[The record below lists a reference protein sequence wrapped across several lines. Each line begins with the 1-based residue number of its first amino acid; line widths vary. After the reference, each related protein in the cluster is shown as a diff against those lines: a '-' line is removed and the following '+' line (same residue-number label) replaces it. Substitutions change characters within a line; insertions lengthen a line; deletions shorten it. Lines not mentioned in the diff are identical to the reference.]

1 MTTISE
7 LRASLADKAER
18 GVKQVRVS
26 TMLADLPDSVGQ
38 AFPDV
43 ADPSGVRRENRA
55 LRERVKT
62 LERERRNAAAKA
74 ARAEARLREQH
85 SRELAAVRAGRNGKG
100 TPAVG
105 LDALAEMSEDDPK
118 RYGDFGEVKGVLVGT
133 AEVAAML
140 NVERP
145 RIGRWV
151 SLGKLPPPVAVLR
164 ATPVWLRSQIE
175 AKRSD
180 VESRRKPRRESV
192 QA

>member
-1 MTTISE
+1 MTIEE
-7 LRASLADKAER
+7 LRASLADKASR

-26 TMLADLPDSVGQ
+26 TMLADLPGSPEEG
-38 AFPDV
+38 FPEI
-43 ADPSGVRRENRA
+43 DPSGVRRENRA

-192 QA
+192 SA